1 MRIEQLDPIKLPL
14 ITRLYKAHYPSAKLK
29 KEELTIVGYVDD
41 DLVCVAR
48 LRTLENYRLL
58 TGMLV
63 IPSYRGSGLAHQ
75 IMSYCKDSILAKG
88 DFCFAYAHLEKF
100 YAKHNFKTIEPEQL
114 PKHLRVMFERYSHKK
129 KLVAMA
135 YQLDEKW
142 VLEFVE

>member
-14 ITRLYKAHYPSAKLK
+14 ITRLYKAHYPSAKPK
-29 KEELTIVGYVDD
+29 KEEVTIVGYVGSDIA
-41 DLVCVAR
+41 CVTR
-48 LRTLENYRLL
+48 LRSIENDRLL

-75 IMSYCKDSILAKG
+75 LMSYCKDSVFTKG

-100 YAKHNFKTIEPEQL
+100 YAQHNFKTIEPRQL
-114 PKHLRVMFERYSHKK
+114 PKHLQVIFERYSRSK

-135 YQLDEKW
+135 YEESLS
-142 VLEFVE
+142 